1 MTNLLPLYLSP
12 LSLPFPL
19 FSDGGPNLLVLLLL
33 LVNARQAAAAA
44 GFPGADREYRSTDPP
59 TDSLSIRRMSH
70 AQIDN

>member
-19 FSDGGPNLLVLLLL
+19 FSDGGPNLLVLFL